1 MAEAQREVTEGDSEA
16 EEEGEE
22 AAEAPAQRETK
33 KGIPAA
39 GRDKAAPERRDSVSP
54 HRDTAPQPPSPGSKR
69 LSPLPLTA
77 AYRGS
82 SPTPFPRPSPANY
95 REGAPLCSSTAFPS
109 YSGAPAAPPAAQP
122 APSLSSGVN
131 LFANDGSFMELFKK
145 QMEAKA
151 GESSGA
157 ASSAGEEPKNVEKSA
172 EAEKRK
178 PISIVGKRR
187 GGAKLALKT
196 GIVTK
201 KPKNEE
207 EEVVSNKG
215 GAWAQ
220 YMAEVKKYKAH
231 QCGDDD
237 KTRPLVK

>member
-1 MAEAQREVTEGDSEA
+1 MAEAQREVTEGNSEA
-16 EEEGEE
+16 EAVEV
-22 AAEAPAQRETK
+22 PARHKETIK
-33 KGIPAA
+33 M
-39 GRDKAAPERRDSVSP
+39 AAPRVTGKGEGLVS
-54 HRDTAPQPPSPGSKR
+54 
-69 LSPLPLTA
+69 A
-77 AYRGS
+77 AHTGP
-82 SPTPFPRPSPANY
+82 SPTPSPRPSPA
-95 REGAPLCSSTAFPS
+95 LT
-109 YSGAPAAPPAAQP
+109 
-122 APSLSSGVN
+122 SGVN

-151 GESSGA
+151 GESSSSKAG
-157 ASSAGEEPKNVEKSA
+157 SAGEEQKEAEKSA
-172 EAEKRK
+172 EPDKRR
-178 PISIVGKRR
+178 PISIVRTRGIMRTSLEGHREAARARITVAVFCPFHPQVGKRR

-207 EEVVSNKG
+207 DDVASNKG

-231 QCGDDD
+231 QCSDDD

>member
-1 MAEAQREVTEGDSEA
+1 MAETQCEVTEEDSEA

-22 AAEAPAQRETK
+22 AAEAPAQQREAK
-33 KGIPAA
+33 KPVDIPVA
-39 GRDKAAPERRDSVSP
+39 GKYKGATDRGSVLP
-54 HRDTAPQPPSPGSKR
+54 PRDTAPKPLSTGLLPPPPSLASKR
-69 LSPLPLTA
+69 PSPLPVSA
-77 AYRGS
+77 
-82 SPTPFPRPSPANY
+82 TPVPRPSPAAMY
-95 REGAPLCSSTAFPS
+95 RGGEPLYSSPV
-109 YSGAPAAPPAAQP
+109 APPAPPAQ
-122 APSLSSGVN
+122 ALSSGIN

-151 GESSGA
+151 GEGSSSA
-157 ASSAGEEPKNVEKSA
+157 ASSAGEGQKNAEKSA
-172 EAEKRK
+172 EAEKRR

-207 EEVVSNKG
+207 DEVVSNKG

-231 QCGDDD
+231 QCSDDD